1 MEKTK
6 YKMNKSKIK
15 LLTFILLVLVSNSVL
30 AEAYFDISDDN
41 IKIETNFIGKEVIIF
56 GILNDDQDTILTI
69 KGPEKNAVIQ
79 KKERI
84 LGFWFNTK
92 QITYNQIPSIFFIAS
107 SNNIEDILPASTI
120 IKEELSFNYLLEN
133 KTSQRNFISDV
144 SLDTW
149 KDNFVR
155 IKKSKNLFK
164 EYSVENIDNKL
175 FQTRIFFPAKSIP
188 GEYKVNVYQIEDN
201 LILNNKEKIIT
212 LKKSGIGSQIYNF
225 AHKNAA
231 AYGLFAIIFAVLSGF
246 IAATLFRRS

>member
-1 MEKTK
+1 
-6 YKMNKSKIK
+6 MNKNKIK
-15 LLTFILLVLVSNSVL
+15 FATFIIVVFISNIVI

-56 GILNDDQDTILTI
+56 GILNDDQDTIITI
-69 KGPEKNAVIQ
+69 KGPERNAVIQ

-92 QITYNQIPSIFFIAS
+92 KIIYNNIPSIFFIAS
-107 SNNIEDILPASTI
+107 SNDIEDILPTSSI
-120 IKEELSFNYLLEN
+120 IKEELSFKYLLEN
-133 KTSQRNFISDV
+133 KTSKRNFISDI
-144 SLDTW
+144 SLETW

-164 EYSVENIDNKL
+164 EYNIEKMDNKL
-175 FQTRIFFPAKSIP
+175 FQTRVFFPTKSIP
-188 GEYKVNVYQIEDN
+188 GEYKVNVYQIKNN

-225 AHKNAA
+225 AHMNAA
-231 AYGLFAIIFAVLSGF
+231 AYGLFAIIFAILSGF
-246 IAATLFRRS
+246 LAATLFRRY

>member
-1 MEKTK
+1 
-6 YKMNKSKIK
+6 MNKKIIK
-15 LLTFILLVLVSNSVL
+15 LITLILLVLIPNAIL
-30 AEAYFDISDDN
+30 AEAYFDISEDN
-41 IKIETNFIGKEVIIF
+41 IKIETNFTGKEVIIF
-56 GILNDDQDTILTI
+56 GILNDGQETIMTI
-69 KGPEKNAVIQ
+69 KGPQKNAVIQ

-107 SNNIEDILPASTI
+107 SKNIEDILPASTI

-144 SLDTW
+144 SLDNW

-155 IKKSKNLFK
+155 INKNKNLFK
-164 EYSVENIDNKL
+164 KYNVEKIDNKL

-188 GEYKVNVYQIEDN
+188 GEYKVNVYQIQNN

-212 LKKSGIGSQIYNF
+212 LKKSGVGSQIYNF
-225 AHKNAA
+225 AHNNAA
-231 AYGLFAIIFAVLSGF
+231 AYGLFAIIFAIMSGF
-246 IAATLFRRS
+246 LAATLFRRS

>member
-1 MEKTK
+1 MSKR
-6 YKMNKSKIK
+6 KIK
-15 LLTFILLVLVSNSVL
+15 LTAVILLCLFSNAVV
-30 AEAYFDISDDN
+30 AEAYFDISEDN

-56 GILNDDQDTILTI
+56 GILNDDQETIMTI
-69 KGPEKNAVIQ
+69 KGPEKNALIQ

-92 QITYNQIPSIFFIAS
+92 KITYNQIPSIFFIAS
-107 SNNIEDILPASTI
+107 SNEIEDILPTSTI
-120 IKEELSFNYLLEN
+120 IKEELSFDYLLEN
-133 KTSQRNFISDV
+133 KTSQRNFISDI

-149 KDNFVR
+149 KSNFVR
-155 IKKSKNLFK
+155 IKKNKNLFK
-164 EYSVENIDNKL
+164 EYEIENIDNKL

-188 GEYKVNVYQIEDN
+188 GEYKVNVYQIKNN

-231 AYGLFAIIFAVLSGF
+231 AYGLFAIIFAILSGF
-246 IAATLFRRS
+246 LAATLFRRS

>member
-1 MEKTK
+1 
-6 YKMNKSKIK
+6 MNKRKIK
-15 LLTFILLVLVSNSVL
+15 LTAFILLFLFSNAVV
-30 AEAYFDISDDN
+30 AEAYFDISENN

-56 GILNDDQDTILTI
+56 GILNDDQETIMTI
-69 KGPEKNAVIQ
+69 KGPEKNALIQ

-92 QITYNQIPSIFFIAS
+92 KITYNQIPSIFFIAS
-107 SNNIEDILPASTI
+107 SSEIEDILPTSTI
-120 IKEELSFNYLLEN
+120 IKEELSFDYLLEN

-164 EYSVENIDNKL
+164 EYNVENIDNKL

>member
-1 MEKTK
+1 
-6 YKMNKSKIK
+6 MNKRKIK
-15 LLTFILLVLVSNSVL
+15 LTAFILLFLFSNSVV
-30 AEAYFDISDDN
+30 AEAYFDISENN

-56 GILNDDQDTILTI
+56 GILNDNQETIMTI
-69 KGPEKNAVIQ
+69 KGPEKNALIQ

-92 QITYNQIPSIFFIAS
+92 KITYNQIPSIFFIAS
-107 SNNIEDILPASTI
+107 SNEIEDILPTSTI
-120 IKEELSFNYLLEN
+120 IKEELSFDYLLEN
-133 KTSQRNFISDV
+133 KTSQRNFISDI

-155 IKKSKNLFK
+155 IKKNKNLFK
-164 EYSVENIDNKL
+164 EYDIEKIDNKL

-188 GEYKVNVYQIEDN
+188 GEYKVNVYQIKNN

-212 LKKSGIGSQIYNF
+212 LKKSGVGSQIYNF

-231 AYGLFAIIFAVLSGF
+231 AYGLFAIVFAVLSGF
-246 IAATLFRRS
+246 LAATLFRRS

>member
-15 LLTFILLVLVSNSVL
+15 LITFILFILISNSVL
-30 AEAYFDISDDN
+30 AEAYFDISDEN

-164 EYSVENIDNKL
+164 EYNVENIDNKL

-188 GEYKVNVYQIEDN
+188 GEYKVNVYQIENN

-246 IAATLFRRS
+246 LAATLFRRS

>member
-69 KGPEKNAVIQ
+69 KGPEKNVVIQ

-120 IKEELSFNYLLEN
+120 IKEELSFNY
-133 KTSQRNFISDV
+133 
-144 SLDTW
+144 
-149 KDNFVR
+149 
-155 IKKSKNLFK
+155 
-164 EYSVENIDNKL
+164 
-175 FQTRIFFPAKSIP
+175 
-188 GEYKVNVYQIEDN
+188 
-201 LILNNKEKIIT
+201 
-212 LKKSGIGSQIYNF
+212 
-225 AHKNAA
+225 
-231 AYGLFAIIFAVLSGF
+231 
-246 IAATLFRRS
+246 